1 MKRFKDTLIKILS
14 LGIGLAIGIVL
25 IAKVCFEL
33 SYDGF
38 YKDVDRIYKI
48 KAEWVMGDRNGDS
61 DRISG
66 AVAPGFQAEVPGVES
81 ATRYV
86 DRTRMTQKYLDEKG
100 NVLFEGRSVIA
111 DTSFFKVF
119 PLTILAGDPVKALSS
134 KQYLA
139 ISRSF
144 AEVLGG
150 VSECIGKVVGVEND
164 KDVYVVEAVFDD
176 FPANGSIA
184 FDVAYSM
191 EWQDKASSENW
202 VFNEM
207 YTGYVRLQK
216 GIDPHSLDE
225 AIHKMQATHQDLE
238 KLKTEK
244 GYEVRYHL
252 MPFDKLHTSDPDVH
266 NTIIV
271 LSIVAFLLVFISLMN
286 YILVVLS
293 SMVKRSKEIGI
304 RKCFGAG
311 GREIYGMLL
320 KEAAIH
326 IGLSLVLAALL
337 ILAGSNLI
345 TNLLGISFTTMLVGK
360 SIRTIVV
367 VIVVIFVLSVVV
379 PGLLYTR
386 VPVWKAIRNF
396 TLNMRHWKLFL
407 LSLQVAVNVFIVS
420 MLLVVTGQYEF
431 LANEDLG
438 YNYKNLYYID
448 ARTVKTRDLM
458 VNKLNSLPEVEGVEA
473 CAILPYQFA
482 EGNVVMKFPEMSTM
496 ILLADGYC
504 VTDGFYDL
512 MEIPFVAGSYP
523 ADSSQVAVS
532 ESLIEKMM
540 EHEDWSDGAVGKQL
554 YISDHSYFRVGNSV
568 HVEPLTVSGVYR
580 SIRVGSALD
589 PNLKPSCY
597 FHGDLYS
604 GTNFDGVYFGK
615 TSLHPMRYL
624 LVKVNHA
631 NKATREK
638 ILEAIKEFAP
648 DGEEMEVKSYAEEVR
663 AQYADNR
670 KMRNTILVGALFAL
684 LISLIGLI
692 GYVSDEANRRSKEI
706 AIRKVHGAV
715 SGEIVRMFVGE
726 VLRLSLVA
734 AVIGAV
740 GAFFV
745 ARKWIEQFAFRIN
758 LSPWY
763 FIGAAVIVLV
773 IVGIVIG
780 VSSWR
785 IARMNPVK
793 SLKDE

>member
-1 MKRFKDTLIKILS
+1 MNRFKDTLTKILS

-33 SYDGF
+33 SYDSF
-38 YKDVDRIYKI
+38 YKDVDRIYQI
-48 KAEWVMGDRNGDS
+48 KAEWVMGDRQGDGY
-61 DRISG
+61 RISG
-66 AVAPGFQAEVPGVES
+66 GVAPGFQAEVPGVES

-86 DRTRMTQKYLDEKG
+86 DYTLMTKKYLDEKG
-100 NVLFEGRSVIA
+100 NVLFEGRHIIA

-238 KLKTEK
+238 KLKTEE

-271 LSIVAFLLVFISLMN
+271 LSIVAFLLIFISLMN

-337 ILAGSNLI
+337 ILAGSDLI
-345 TNLLGISFTTMLVGK
+345 TNLLRISFTTMLVGK
-360 SIRTIVV
+360 SIHTIMV
-367 VIVVIFVLSVVV
+367 VIVVIFVLSVIV

-386 VPVWKAIRNF
+386 IPVWQAIRNF

-407 LSLQVAVNVFIVS
+407 LSLQVAVNVFIVA
-420 MLLVVTGQYEF
+420 MLLVVTGQYEHM
-431 LANEDLG
+431 ASEETG
-438 YNYKNLYYID
+438 YNYKNLYYIK
-448 ARTVKTRDLM
+448 VRDTKINTQTLIFD
-458 VNKLNSLPEVEGVEA
+458 KLRSLPVAQGVEG
-473 CAILPYQFA
+473 CMLMPYQGA
-482 EGNVVMKFPEMSTM
+482 EGNVALQMPERTV
-496 ILLADGYC
+496 LLYLADCFSTTEGYF
-504 VTDGFYDL
+504 DMLD
-512 MEIPFVAGSYP
+512 IPFVMGHTPSDTAEI
-523 ADSSQVAVS
+523 AIS
-532 ESLIEKMM
+532 ETFM
-540 EHEDWSDGAVGKQL
+540 EEMGKIEDWSDGPIGKQV
-554 YISDHSYFRVGNSV
+554 YVSGHNSKQVGEDEWREES
-568 HVEPLTVSGVYR
+568 LTVSGVYR
-580 SIRVGSALD
+580 NIRIGSALN
-589 PNLKPSCY
+589 PNMKPSCY
-597 FHGDLYS
+597 FYGYN
-604 GTNFDGVYFGK
+604 GNGK
-615 TSLHPMRYL
+615 PKRFWNI
-624 LVKVNHA
+624 LVKVDHA
-631 NKATREK
+631 NRNTMQQIQDAVNEV
-638 ILEAIKEFAP
+638 AKE
-648 DGEEMEVKSYAEEVR
+648 EELEVKSYAEEVR

-715 SGEIVRMFVGE
+715 SGEIVGMFVGE
-726 VLRLSLVA
+726 VLKLSLVA
-734 AVIGAV
+734 AVVGAV

-763 FIGAAVIVLV
+763 FIGAAVIVLF
-773 IVGIVIG
+773 IVAIVIG

>member
-1 MKRFKDTLIKILS
+1 M
-14 LGIGLAIGIVL
+14 
-25 IAKVCFEL
+25 
-33 SYDGF
+33 
-38 YKDVDRIYKI
+38 
-48 KAEWVMGDRNGDS
+48 
-61 DRISG
+61 
-66 AVAPGFQAEVPGVES
+66 
-81 ATRYV
+81 
-86 DRTRMTQKYLDEKG
+86 
-100 NVLFEGRSVIA
+100 
-111 DTSFFKVF
+111 
-119 PLTILAGDPVKALSS
+119 
-134 KQYLA
+134 
-139 ISRSF
+139 
-144 AEVLGG
+144 
-150 VSECIGKVVGVEND
+150 
-164 KDVYVVEAVFDD
+164 
-176 FPANGSIA
+176 
-184 FDVAYSM
+184 
-191 EWQDKASSENW
+191 
-202 VFNEM
+202 
-207 YTGYVRLQK
+207 
-216 GIDPHSLDE
+216 
-225 AIHKMQATHQDLE
+225 
-238 KLKTEK
+238 
-244 GYEVRYHL
+244 
-252 MPFDKLHTSDPDVH
+252 
-266 NTIIV
+266 
-271 LSIVAFLLVFISLMN
+271 
-286 YILVVLS
+286 
-293 SMVKRSKEIGI
+293 
-304 RKCFGAG
+304 
-311 GREIYGMLL
+311 
-320 KEAAIH
+320 
-326 IGLSLVLAALL
+326 
-337 ILAGSNLI
+337 
-345 TNLLGISFTTMLVGK
+345 
-360 SIRTIVV
+360 RTIAV

-386 VPVWKAIRNF
+386 IPVWQAIRNF
-396 TLNMRHWKLFL
+396 SMNMRHWKLFL

-448 ARTVKTRDLM
+448 ARTVKTRDLV
-458 VNKLNSLPEVEGVEA
+458 VNKLNSMPEVEGVEA

-482 EGNVVMKFPEMSTM
+482 EGNVVMKYPEMSTM

-512 MEIPFVAGSYP
+512 MEIPFIAGSYP
-523 ADSSQVAVS
+523 VDSSQVAVS

-554 YISDHSYFRVGNSV
+554 YISDHSFFRVGNSV
-568 HVEPLTVSGVYR
+568 HIEPLTVSGVYR

-615 TSLHPMRYL
+615 TSMHPMRYL

-638 ILEAIKEFAP
+638 ITDAIKEFAP

-715 SGEIVRMFVGE
+715 SGEIVGMFVGE
-726 VLRLSLVA
+726 VLKLSLVA
-734 AVIGAV
+734 AVVGAA

-763 FIGAAVIVLV
+763 FIGAAMIVLF
-773 IVGIVIG
+773 IVAIVIG

>member
-1 MKRFKDTLIKILS
+1 MNRFKDTLIKILS

-33 SYDGF
+33 SYDSF
-38 YKDVDRIYKI
+38 YKDVDRIYLI
-48 KAEWVMGDRNGDS
+48 KAEWVMGDQHNDGN
-61 DRISG
+61 RISG
-66 AVAPGFQAEVPGVES
+66 AVAPGFKAEVPGVEE
-81 ATRYV
+81 ATRIVLGSRIINYV
-86 DRTRMTQKYLDEKG
+86 DEEGNIVYKG
-100 NVLFEGRSVIA
+100 KAIIA

-119 PLTILAGDPVKALSS
+119 SQPILAGDIVKALNNKES
-134 KQYLA
+134 LA

-144 AEVLGG
+144 AEKLGG
-150 VSECIGKVVGVEND
+150 INESIGKLISQENNNT
-164 KDVYVVEAVFDD
+164 KYVVEAVFEDL
-176 FPANGSIA
+176 PANGSFSFGVMFSLNI
-184 FDVAYSM
+184 YQKEST
-191 EWQDKASSENW
+191 ENW
-202 VFNEM
+202 VFNDM
-207 YTGYVRLQK
+207 YTGYVKLQK

-238 KLKTEK
+238 KLKTEE

-252 MPFDKLHTSDPDVH
+252 VPFDKLHTSDPDVH

-271 LSIVAFLLVFISLMN
+271 LSIVAFLLIFISLMN
-286 YILVVLS
+286 YILVVIS
-293 SMVKRSKEIGI
+293 SMVRRSKEIGI

-311 GREIYGMLL
+311 SREIYRMLI

-345 TNLLGISFTTMLVGK
+345 TNLLGVSFTTMLVGK
-360 SIRTIVV
+360 SMRTIAV

-386 VPVWKAIRNF
+386 IPVWQAIRNF
-396 TLNMRHWKLFL
+396 SMNMRRWKLFL

-448 ARTVKTRDLM
+448 ARTVKTRDLV
-458 VNKLNSLPEVEGVEA
+458 VNKLNSMPEVEGVEA

-482 EGNVVMKFPEMSTM
+482 EGNVVMKYPEMSTM

-512 MEIPFVAGSYP
+512 MEIPFIAGSYP
-523 ADSSQVAVS
+523 VDSSQVAVS

-540 EHEDWSDGAVGKQL
+540 EHEDWSDGAVGKKL
-554 YISDHSYFRVGNSV
+554 YISDHSFFRVGNSV
-568 HVEPLTVSGVYR
+568 HIEPLTVSGVYR

-615 TSLHPMRYL
+615 TSMHPMRYL

-638 ILEAIKEFAP
+638 ILEAIKEFAS

-715 SGEIVRMFVGE
+715 SGEIVGMFVGE
-726 VLRLSLVA
+726 VLKLSLVA
-734 AVIGAV
+734 AVVGAV

-763 FIGAAVIVLV
+763 FVGAAVIVLV
-773 IVGIVIG
+773 IVAIVIG

>member
-1 MKRFKDTLIKILS
+1 
-14 LGIGLAIGIVL
+14 VL

-33 SYDGF
+33 SYDNF
-38 YKDVDRIYKI
+38 YKDVDRIYLI
-48 KAEWVMGDRNGDS
+48 KADWVMGDQHNDGN
-61 DRISG
+61 RISG
-66 AVAPGFQAEVPGVES
+66 AVAPGFKAEVPGVEE
-81 ATRYV
+81 ATRLVLGSRIINYV
-86 DRTRMTQKYLDEKG
+86 DEEGNIVYKG
-100 NVLFEGRSVIA
+100 KAIIA

-119 PLTILAGDPVKALSS
+119 SQPILAGDIVKALNNKES
-134 KQYLA
+134 LA

-144 AEVLGG
+144 AEKLGG
-150 VSECIGKVVGVEND
+150 INESIGKLISQENN
-164 KDVYVVEAVFDD
+164 KTKYVVEAVFEDL
-176 FPANGSIA
+176 PANGSFSFGVMFSLNI
-184 FDVAYSM
+184 YQKEST
-191 EWQDKASSENW
+191 ENW
-202 VFNEM
+202 VFNDM
-207 YTGYVRLQK
+207 YTGYVKLQK

-238 KLKTEK
+238 KLKTEE

-252 MPFDKLHTSDPDVH
+252 VPFNKLHTSDPEVR
-266 NTIIV
+266 NTVII
-271 LSIVAFLLVFISLMN
+271 LSIVAFLLIFISLMN
-286 YILVVLS
+286 YILVVIS
-293 SMVKRSKEIGI
+293 SMVRRSKEIGI

-345 TNLLGISFTTMLVGK
+345 TNLLGVSFTTMLVGK
-360 SIRTIVV
+360 SMRTIAV

-386 VPVWKAIRNF
+386 IPVWQAIRNF
-396 TLNMRHWKLFL
+396 SMNMRRWKLFL

-482 EGNVVMKFPEMSTM
+482 EGNVVMKYPEMSTM

-512 MEIPFVAGSYP
+512 MEIPFIAGSYP
-523 ADSSQVAVS
+523 VDSSQVAVS

-554 YISDHSYFRVGNSV
+554 YISDHSFFRVGNSV

-615 TSLHPMRYL
+615 TSMHPMRYL

-638 ILEAIKEFAP
+638 ILEAIKEFAS
-648 DGEEMEVKSYAEEVR
+648 DGEEMEVKSYAAEVR

-715 SGEIVRMFVGE
+715 SGEIVGMFVGE
-726 VLRLSLVA
+726 VLKLSLVA
-734 AVIGAV
+734 AVVGAV

-763 FIGAAVIVLV
+763 FIGAAAIVLA
-773 IVGIVIG
+773 IVAIVIG

>member
-1 MKRFKDTLIKILS
+1 MNRFKDTLIKILS

-33 SYDGF
+33 SYDSF
-38 YKDVDRIYKI
+38 YKDVDRIYLI
-48 KAEWVMGDRNGDS
+48 KAEWVMGDQHNDG

-66 AVAPGFQAEVPGVES
+66 AVAPGFKAEVPGVEE
-81 ATRYV
+81 ATRIVLGSRIINYV
-86 DRTRMTQKYLDEKG
+86 DEEGNIVYKG
-100 NVLFEGRSVIA
+100 KAVIA

-119 PLTILAGDPVKALSS
+119 SQPILAGDIVKALNNKES
-134 KQYLA
+134 LA

-144 AEVLGG
+144 AEKLGG
-150 VSECIGKVVGVEND
+150 INESIGKLISQENND
-164 KDVYVVEAVFDD
+164 TKYVVEAVFEDL
-176 FPANGSIA
+176 PANGSFSFGVMFSLNI
-184 FDVAYSM
+184 YQKEST
-191 EWQDKASSENW
+191 ENW
-202 VFNEM
+202 VFNDM
-207 YTGYVRLQK
+207 YTGYVKLQK

-238 KLKTEK
+238 KLKTEE

-252 MPFDKLHTSDPDVH
+252 VPFDKLHTSDPDVR
-266 NTIIV
+266 NTVII
-271 LSIVAFLLVFISLMN
+271 LSIVAFLLIFISLMN
-286 YILVVLS
+286 YILVVIS
-293 SMVKRSKEIGI
+293 SMVRRSKEIGI

-345 TNLLGISFTTMLVGK
+345 TNLLGVSFTTMLVGK
-360 SIRTIVV
+360 SMRTIAV

-386 VPVWKAIRNF
+386 IPVWQAIRNF
-396 TLNMRHWKLFL
+396 SMNMRRWKLFL

-431 LANEDLG
+431 LANADLG
-438 YNYKNLYYID
+438 YNYKNLYSID
-448 ARTVKTRDLM
+448 ARTVKTRDLV
-458 VNKLNSLPEVEGVEA
+458 VNKLNSMPEVEGVEA

-482 EGNVVMKFPEMSTM
+482 EGNVVMKYPEMSTM

-512 MEIPFVAGSYP
+512 MEIPFIAGSYP
-523 ADSSQVAVS
+523 VDSSQVAIS

-540 EHEDWSDGAVGKQL
+540 EHEDWSDGAVGKKL
-554 YISDHSYFRVGNSV
+554 YISDHSFFRVGNSV
-568 HVEPLTVSGVYR
+568 HIEPLTVSGVYR

-615 TSLHPMRYL
+615 TSMHPMRYL

-638 ILEAIKEFAP
+638 ILDAIKEFAP

-715 SGEIVRMFVGE
+715 SSEIVGMFVGE
-726 VLRLSLVA
+726 VLKLSLVA
-734 AVIGAV
+734 AVVGAV

-763 FIGAAVIVLV
+763 FIGAAVIVLF
-773 IVGIVIG
+773 IVAIVIG

>member
-1 MKRFKDTLIKILS
+1 MNRFKDTLIKILS

-33 SYDGF
+33 SYDSF
-38 YKDVDRIYKI
+38 YKDVDRIYLI
-48 KAEWVMGDRNGDS
+48 KADWVMGDQHNDGN
-61 DRISG
+61 RISG
-66 AVAPGFQAEVPGVES
+66 AVAPGFKAEVPGVEE
-81 ATRYV
+81 ATRVVLGSRIINYV
-86 DRTRMTQKYLDEKG
+86 DEEGNIVYKG
-100 NVLFEGRSVIA
+100 KAIIA

-119 PLTILAGDPVKALSS
+119 SQPILAGDIVKALNNKES
-134 KQYLA
+134 LA

-144 AEVLGG
+144 AEKLGG
-150 VSECIGKVVGVEND
+150 INESIGKLISQENNNT
-164 KDVYVVEAVFDD
+164 KYVVEAVFEDL
-176 FPANGSIA
+176 PANGSFSFGVMFSLNI
-184 FDVAYSM
+184 YQKEST
-191 EWQDKASSENW
+191 ENW
-202 VFNEM
+202 VFNDM
-207 YTGYVRLQK
+207 YTGYVKLQK

-238 KLKTEK
+238 KLKTEE

-252 MPFDKLHTSDPDVH
+252 VPFDKLHTSDPDVR
-266 NTIIV
+266 NTVIV
-271 LSIVAFLLVFISLMN
+271 LSIVAFLLIFISLMN

-293 SMVKRSKEIGI
+293 SMVRRSKEIGI

-345 TNLLGISFTTMLVGK
+345 TNLLGVSFTTMLVGK
-360 SIRTIVV
+360 SMRTIAV

-386 VPVWKAIRNF
+386 IPVWQAIRNF
-396 TLNMRHWKLFL
+396 SINMRRWKLFL

-420 MLLVVTGQYEF
+420 MLLVVMGQYEF

-448 ARTVKTRDLM
+448 ARTVKTRDLV
-458 VNKLNSLPEVEGVEA
+458 VNKLNSMPEVEGVEA

-482 EGNVVMKFPEMSTM
+482 EGNVVMKYPEMSTM

-512 MEIPFVAGSYP
+512 MEIPFIAGSYP
-523 ADSSQVAVS
+523 VDSSQVAIS

-540 EHEDWSDGAVGKQL
+540 EHEDWSDGAVGKKL
-554 YISDHSYFRVGNSV
+554 YISDHSFFRVGNSV
-568 HVEPLTVSGVYR
+568 HIEPLTVSGVYR

-615 TSLHPMRYL
+615 TSMHPMRYL

-638 ILEAIKEFAP
+638 ILDAIKEFAP

-715 SGEIVRMFVGE
+715 SGEIVGMFVGE
-726 VLRLSLVA
+726 VLKLSLVA
-734 AVIGAV
+734 AVVGAV

-773 IVGIVIG
+773 IVAIVIG

>member
-1 MKRFKDTLIKILS
+1 MNRFKDTLIKILS

-33 SYDGF
+33 SYDSF
-38 YKDVDRIYKI
+38 YKDVDRIYLI
-48 KAEWVMGDRNGDS
+48 KAEWVMGDQHNDGN
-61 DRISG
+61 RISG
-66 AVAPGFQAEVPGVES
+66 AVAPGFKAEVPGVEE
-81 ATRYV
+81 ATRIVLGSRIINYV
-86 DRTRMTQKYLDEKG
+86 DEEGNIVYKG
-100 NVLFEGRSVIA
+100 KAVIA

-119 PLTILAGDPVKALSS
+119 SQPILAGDIVKALNNKES
-134 KQYLA
+134 LA

-144 AEVLGG
+144 AEKLGG
-150 VSECIGKVVGVEND
+150 INESIGKLISQENND
-164 KDVYVVEAVFDD
+164 TKYVVEAVFEDL
-176 FPANGSIA
+176 PANGSFSFGVMFSLNI
-184 FDVAYSM
+184 YQKEST
-191 EWQDKASSENW
+191 ENW

-207 YTGYVRLQK
+207 YTGYVKLQK

-238 KLKTEK
+238 KLKTEE

-252 MPFDKLHTSDPDVH
+252 VPFDKLHTSDPDVH

-271 LSIVAFLLVFISLMN
+271 LSIVAFLLIFISLMN
-286 YILVVLS
+286 YILVVIS

-304 RKCFGAG
+304 RKCYGAG
-311 GREIYGMLL
+311 GREIYVMLL

-345 TNLLGISFTTMLVGK
+345 TNLLGVSFTTMLVGK
-360 SIRTIVV
+360 SMRTIAV

-386 VPVWKAIRNF
+386 IPVWQAIRNF
-396 TLNMRHWKLFL
+396 SMNMRRWKLFL

-448 ARTVKTRDLM
+448 ARTVKTRDLV
-458 VNKLNSLPEVEGVEA
+458 VNKLNSMPEVEGVEA

-482 EGNVVMKFPEMSTM
+482 EGNVVMKYPEMSTM

-512 MEIPFVAGSYP
+512 MEIPFIAGSYP
-523 ADSSQVAVS
+523 VDSSQVAIS

-540 EHEDWSDGAVGKQL
+540 EHEDWCDGAVGKKL
-554 YISDHSYFRVGNSV
+554 YISDHSFFRVGNSV
-568 HVEPLTVSGVYR
+568 HIEPLTVSGVYR

-615 TSLHPMRYL
+615 TSMHPMRYL

-638 ILEAIKEFAP
+638 LLEAIKEFAP
-648 DGEEMEVKSYAEEVR
+648 DGEEMEVKSYAAEVR

-715 SGEIVRMFVGE
+715 SGEIVGMFVGE
-726 VLRLSLVA
+726 VLKLSLVA
-734 AVIGAV
+734 AVVGAV

-763 FIGAAVIVLV
+763 FIGAAMIVLA
-773 IVGIVIG
+773 IVAIVIG
-780 VSSWR
+780 ASSWR
-785 IARMNPVK
+785 IARMNPGK

>member
-1 MKRFKDTLIKILS
+1 MNRFKDTLIKILS

-33 SYDGF
+33 SYDSF
-38 YKDVDRIYKI
+38 YKDVDRIYLI
-48 KAEWVMGDRNGDS
+48 KAEWVMGDQHNDG

-66 AVAPGFQAEVPGVES
+66 AVAPGFKAEVPGVEE
-81 ATRYV
+81 ATRIVLGSRIINYV
-86 DRTRMTQKYLDEKG
+86 DEEGNIVYKG
-100 NVLFEGRSVIA
+100 KAVIA

-119 PLTILAGDPVKALSS
+119 SQPILAGDIVKALNNKES
-134 KQYLA
+134 LA

-144 AEVLGG
+144 AEKLGG
-150 VSECIGKVVGVEND
+150 INESIGKLISQENNNT
-164 KDVYVVEAVFDD
+164 KYVVEAVFEDL
-176 FPANGSIA
+176 PANGSFSFGVMFSLNI
-184 FDVAYSM
+184 YQKEST
-191 EWQDKASSENW
+191 ENW
-202 VFNEM
+202 VFNDM
-207 YTGYVRLQK
+207 YTGYVKLQK

-238 KLKTEK
+238 KLKTEE

-252 MPFDKLHTSDPDVH
+252 VPFDKLHTSDPDVR
-266 NTIIV
+266 NTVII
-271 LSIVAFLLVFISLMN
+271 LSIVAFLLIFISLMN
-286 YILVVLS
+286 YILVVIS
-293 SMVKRSKEIGI
+293 SMVRRSKEIGI

-345 TNLLGISFTTMLVGK
+345 TNLLGVSFTTMLVGK
-360 SIRTIVV
+360 SMRTIAV

-386 VPVWKAIRNF
+386 IPVWQAIRNF
-396 TLNMRHWKLFL
+396 SINMRRWKLFL

-448 ARTVKTRDLM
+448 ARTVKTRDLV
-458 VNKLNSLPEVEGVEA
+458 VNKLNSMPEVEGVEA

-482 EGNVVMKFPEMSTM
+482 EGNVVMKYPEMSTM

-512 MEIPFVAGSYP
+512 MEIPFIAGSYP
-523 ADSSQVAVS
+523 VDSSQVAVS

-554 YISDHSYFRVGNSV
+554 YISDHSFFRVGNSV
-568 HVEPLTVSGVYR
+568 HIEPLTVSGVYR

-615 TSLHPMRYL
+615 TSMHPMRYL

-638 ILEAIKEFAP
+638 LLEAIKEFAP
-648 DGEEMEVKSYAEEVR
+648 DGEEMEVKSYAAEVR

-715 SGEIVRMFVGE
+715 SGEIVGMFVGE
-726 VLRLSLVA
+726 VLKLSLVA
-734 AVIGAV
+734 AVVGAV

-763 FIGAAVIVLV
+763 FIGAAVIVLF
-773 IVGIVIG
+773 IVAIVIG

>member
-1 MKRFKDTLIKILS
+1 MNRFKDTLIKILS

-33 SYDGF
+33 SYDSF
-38 YKDVDRIYKI
+38 YKDVDRIYLI
-48 KAEWVMGDRNGDS
+48 KADWVMGDQHNDGN
-61 DRISG
+61 RISG
-66 AVAPGFQAEVPGVES
+66 AVAPGFKAEVPGVEE
-81 ATRYV
+81 ATRVVLGSRIINYV
-86 DRTRMTQKYLDEKG
+86 DEEGNIVYKG
-100 NVLFEGRSVIA
+100 KAIIA

-119 PLTILAGDPVKALSS
+119 SQPILAGDIVKALNNKES
-134 KQYLA
+134 LA

-144 AEVLGG
+144 AEKLGG
-150 VSECIGKVVGVEND
+150 INESIGKLISQENNNT
-164 KDVYVVEAVFDD
+164 KYVVEAVFEDL
-176 FPANGSIA
+176 PANGSFSFGVMFSLNI
-184 FDVAYSM
+184 YQKEST
-191 EWQDKASSENW
+191 ENW
-202 VFNEM
+202 VFNDM
-207 YTGYVRLQK
+207 YTGYVKLQK

-238 KLKTEK
+238 KLKTEE

-252 MPFDKLHTSDPDVH
+252 VPFDKLHTSDPDVR
-266 NTIIV
+266 NTVIV
-271 LSIVAFLLVFISLMN
+271 LSIVAFLLIFISLMN

-293 SMVKRSKEIGI
+293 SMVRRSKEIGI

-345 TNLLGISFTTMLVGK
+345 TNLLGVSFTTMLVGK
-360 SIRTIVV
+360 SMRTIAV

-386 VPVWKAIRNF
+386 IPVWQAIRNF
-396 TLNMRHWKLFL
+396 SINMRRWKLFL

-420 MLLVVTGQYEF
+420 MLLVVMGQYEF

-448 ARTVKTRDLM
+448 ARTVKTRDLV
-458 VNKLNSLPEVEGVEA
+458 VNKLNSMPEVEGVEA

-482 EGNVVMKFPEMSTM
+482 EGNVVMKYPEMSTM

-512 MEIPFVAGSYP
+512 MEIPFIAGSYP
-523 ADSSQVAVS
+523 VDSSQVAIS

-540 EHEDWSDGAVGKQL
+540 EHEDWSDGAVGKKL
-554 YISDHSYFRVGNSV
+554 YISDHSFFRVGNSV
-568 HVEPLTVSGVYR
+568 HIEPLTVSGVYR

-615 TSLHPMRYL
+615 TSMHPMRYL

-638 ILEAIKEFAP
+638 ILDAIKEFAP

-715 SGEIVRMFVGE
+715 SGEIVGMFVGE
-726 VLRLSLVA
+726 VLKLSLVA
-734 AVIGAV
+734 AVVGAV

-745 ARKWIEQFAFRIN
+745 AR
-758 LSPWY
+758 S
-763 FIGAAVIVLV
+763 
-773 IVGIVIG
+773 
-780 VSSWR
+780 
-785 IARMNPVK
+785 
-793 SLKDE
+793 

>member
-33 SYDGF
+33 SYDSF
-38 YKDVDRIYKI
+38 YKDVDRIYQI
-48 KAEWVMGDRNGDS
+48 KAEWVRGDRQGDGY
-61 DRISG
+61 RISG
-66 AVAPGFQAEVPGVES
+66 GVAPGFQAEVPGVES

-86 DRTRMTQKYLDEKG
+86 DYTLMTKKYLDEKG
-100 NVLFEGRSVIA
+100 NVLFEGRHIIA

-252 MPFDKLHTSDPDVH
+252 VPFDKLHTSAPDVH

-271 LSIVAFLLVFISLMN
+271 LSIVAFLLIFISLMN

-337 ILAGSNLI
+337 ILAGSDLI

-360 SIRTIVV
+360 SIHTIMV
-367 VIVVIFVLSVVV
+367 VIVVIFVLSVIV

-386 VPVWKAIRNF
+386 IPVWQAIRNF

-482 EGNVVMKFPEMSTM
+482 EGNVVMKYPEMSTM

-512 MEIPFVAGSYP
+512 MEIPFIAGSYP

-554 YISDHSYFRVGNSV
+554 FISDHSFFRVGNSV

-597 FHGDLYS
+597 FHGNLYS

-615 TSLHPMRYL
+615 SSVHPMRYL

-638 ILEAIKEFAP
+638 ILDAIKEFAS

-763 FIGAAVIVLV
+763 FIGAAVIVLA
-773 IVGIVIG
+773 IVAIVIG

>member
-1 MKRFKDTLIKILS
+1 MNRFKDTLIKILS

-33 SYDGF
+33 SYDSF
-38 YKDVDRIYKI
+38 YKDVDRIYLI
-48 KAEWVMGDRNGDS
+48 KAEWVMGDQHNDG

-86 DRTRMTQKYLDEKG
+86 DWTRMTKKYLDEKG
-100 NVLFEGRSVIA
+100 NVLFEGRSIIA

-134 KQYLA
+134 KPYLA

-144 AEVLGG
+144 AEILGG

-176 FPANGSIA
+176 FPANGSIS

-191 EWQDKASSENW
+191 EWQNKASSENW
-202 VFNEM
+202 VFNDM

-252 MPFDKLHTSDPDVH
+252 VPFDKLHTSDPDVR

-271 LSIVAFLLVFISLMN
+271 LSIVAFLLIFISLMN

-293 SMVKRSKEIGI
+293 SIVKRSKEIGI

-326 IGLSLVLAALL
+326 IGLSLLLAALL

-345 TNLLGISFTTMLVGK
+345 TNLLGVSFTTMLVGK

-367 VIVVIFVLSVVV
+367 VIVVIFVLSVIV

-386 VPVWKAIRNF
+386 IPVWQAIRNF

-458 VNKLNSLPEVEGVEA
+458 VNKLNSMPEVEGVEA

-504 VTDGFYDL
+504 VTDGFYNL
-512 MEIPFVAGSYP
+512 MEIPFIAGSYP
-523 ADSSQVAVS
+523 VDSSQVAVS

-554 YISDHSYFRVGNSV
+554 YISDHSFFRVGNSV

-615 TSLHPMRYL
+615 TSMHPMRYL

-648 DGEEMEVKSYAEEVR
+648 DGEEMEVKSYAAEVR

-715 SGEIVRMFVGE
+715 SGEIVGLFVGE
-726 VLRLSLVA
+726 VLKLSLVA
-734 AVIGAV
+734 AVVGAV

-763 FIGAAVIVLV
+763 FIGAAVIVLA
-773 IVGIVIG
+773 IVAIVIG

>member
-1 MKRFKDTLIKILS
+1 MNRFKDTLIKILS

-33 SYDGF
+33 SYDSF
-38 YKDVDRIYKI
+38 YKDVDRIYCI
-48 KAEWVMGDRNGDS
+48 QMETTSSEGVNVFPRV
-61 DRISG
+61 SG
-66 AVAPGFQAEVPGVES
+66 AVAPGFKAEVPGVEE
-81 ATRYV
+81 ATRIV
-86 DRTRMTQKYLDEKG
+86 DQTWNKTNYTDEED
-100 NVLFEGRSVIA
+100 NVVFEGAAIMA
-111 DTSFFKVF
+111 DSCFFKVF
-119 PLTILAGDPVKALSS
+119 SIPIIAGDIEKVLIS
-134 KQYLA
+134 KEHIA

-144 AEVLGG
+144 AENLGG
-150 VSECIGKVVGVEND
+150 VEACLGKIVHVEND
-164 KDVYVVEAVFDD
+164 KDVYTVEAVFDD
-176 FPANGSIA
+176 LPKNISLP
-184 FDVAYSM
+184 FDVVYSINWM
-191 EWQDKASSENW
+191 SKGSLENW
-202 VFNEM
+202 IGNER
-207 YTGYVRLQK
+207 YTSFVKLQK
-216 GIDPHSLDE
+216 GIDPHSLEE

-238 KLKTEK
+238 KMKTEK
-244 GYEVRYHL
+244 GRQLRYL
-252 MPFDKLHTSDPDVH
+252 LVPFDKLHTSAPEVH
-266 NTIIV
+266 NLVII
-271 LSIVAFLLVFISLMN
+271 LSIVAFLLLFISMMN

-345 TNLLGISFTTMLVGK
+345 TNLLGVSFTTMLVGK
-360 SIRTIVV
+360 SMRTIAV

-386 VPVWKAIRNF
+386 IPVWQAIRNF
-396 TLNMRHWKLFL
+396 SINMRRWKLFL

-420 MLLVVTGQYEF
+420 MLLVVMGQYEF

-448 ARTVKTRDLM
+448 ARTVKTRDLV
-458 VNKLNSLPEVEGVEA
+458 VNKLNSMPEVEGVEA

-482 EGNVVMKFPEMSTM
+482 EGNVVMKYPEMSTM

-512 MEIPFVAGSYP
+512 MEIPFIAGSYP
-523 ADSSQVAVS
+523 VDSSQVAIS

-540 EHEDWSDGAVGKQL
+540 EHEDWSDGAVGKKL
-554 YISDHSYFRVGNSV
+554 YISDHSFFRVGNSV
-568 HVEPLTVSGVYR
+568 HIEPLTVSGVYR

-615 TSLHPMRYL
+615 TSMHPMRYL

-638 ILEAIKEFAP
+638 ILDAIKEFAP

-715 SGEIVRMFVGE
+715 SGEIVGMFVGE
-726 VLRLSLVA
+726 VLKLSLVA
-734 AVIGAV
+734 AVVGAV

-745 ARKWIEQFAFRIN
+745 ARKWIEQFVFRIN

-763 FIGAAVIVLV
+763 FVGAAVIVLA
-773 IVGIVIG
+773 IVAIVIG

>member
-1 MKRFKDTLIKILS
+1 MNRFKDTLIKILS

-33 SYDGF
+33 SYDSF
-38 YKDVDRIYKI
+38 YKDVDRIYLI
-48 KAEWVMGDRNGDS
+48 KADWVMGDQHNDGN
-61 DRISG
+61 RISG
-66 AVAPGFQAEVPGVES
+66 AVAPGFKAEVPGVEE
-81 ATRYV
+81 ATRIVLGSRIINYV
-86 DRTRMTQKYLDEKG
+86 DEEGNIVYKG
-100 NVLFEGRSVIA
+100 KAIIA

-119 PLTILAGDPVKALSS
+119 SQPILAGDIVKALNNKES
-134 KQYLA
+134 LA

-144 AEVLGG
+144 AEKLGG
-150 VSECIGKVVGVEND
+150 INESIGKLISQENNNT
-164 KDVYVVEAVFDD
+164 KYVVEAVFEDL
-176 FPANGSIA
+176 PANGSFSFGVMFSLNI
-184 FDVAYSM
+184 YQKEST
-191 EWQDKASSENW
+191 ENW
-202 VFNEM
+202 VFNDM
-207 YTGYVRLQK
+207 YTGYVKLQK

-238 KLKTEK
+238 KLKTEE

-252 MPFDKLHTSDPDVH
+252 VPFDKLHTSDPDVR
-266 NTIIV
+266 NTVIV
-271 LSIVAFLLVFISLMN
+271 LSIVAFLLIFISLMN

-293 SMVKRSKEIGI
+293 SMVRRSKEIGI

-311 GREIYGMLL
+311 GREIYEMLL

-345 TNLLGISFTTMLVGK
+345 TNLLGVSFTTMLVGK
-360 SIRTIVV
+360 SMRTIAV

-386 VPVWKAIRNF
+386 IPVWQAIRNF
-396 TLNMRHWKLFL
+396 SINMRRWKLFL

-420 MLLVVTGQYEF
+420 MLLVVMGQYEF

-438 YNYKNLYYID
+438 YNYKNLYYVD
-448 ARTVKTRDLM
+448 ARTVKTRDLV
-458 VNKLNSLPEVEGVEA
+458 VNKLNSMPEVEGVEA

-482 EGNVVMKFPEMSTM
+482 EGNVVMKYPEMSTM

-512 MEIPFVAGSYP
+512 MEIPFIAGSYP
-523 ADSSQVAVS
+523 VDSSQVAIS

-540 EHEDWSDGAVGKQL
+540 EHEDWSDGAVGKKL
-554 YISDHSYFRVGNSV
+554 YISDHSFFRVGNSV
-568 HVEPLTVSGVYR
+568 HIEPLTVSGVYR

-615 TSLHPMRYL
+615 TSMHPMRYL

-638 ILEAIKEFAP
+638 ILDAIKEFAP

-715 SGEIVRMFVGE
+715 SGEIVGMFVGE
-726 VLRLSLVA
+726 VLKLSLVA
-734 AVIGAV
+734 AVVGAV

-763 FIGAAVIVLV
+763 FVGAAVIVLV
-773 IVGIVIG
+773 IVAIVIG

>member
-33 SYDGF
+33 SYDSF
-38 YKDVDRIYKI
+38 YKDVDRIYLI
-48 KAEWVMGDRNGDS
+48 KAEWVMGDQHNDGN
-61 DRISG
+61 RISG
-66 AVAPGFQAEVPGVES
+66 AVAPGFKAEVPGVEE
-81 ATRYV
+81 ATRIVLGSRIINYV
-86 DRTRMTQKYLDEKG
+86 DEEGNIVYKG
-100 NVLFEGRSVIA
+100 KAVIA

-119 PLTILAGDPVKALSS
+119 SQPILAGDIVKALNNKES
-134 KQYLA
+134 LA

-144 AEVLGG
+144 AEKLGG
-150 VSECIGKVVGVEND
+150 INESIGKLISQENND
-164 KDVYVVEAVFDD
+164 TKYVVEAVFEDL
-176 FPANGSIA
+176 PANGSFSFGVMFSLNI
-184 FDVAYSM
+184 YQKEST
-191 EWQDKASSENW
+191 ENW
-202 VFNEM
+202 VFNDM
-207 YTGYVRLQK
+207 YTGYVKLQK

-238 KLKTEK
+238 KLKTEE

-252 MPFDKLHTSDPDVH
+252 VPFDKLHTSDPDVR
-266 NTIIV
+266 NTVII
-271 LSIVAFLLVFISLMN
+271 LSIVAFLLIFISLMN
-286 YILVVLS
+286 YILVVIS
-293 SMVKRSKEIGI
+293 SMVRRSKEIGI

-345 TNLLGISFTTMLVGK
+345 TNLLGVSFTTMLVGK
-360 SIRTIVV
+360 SMRTIAV

-386 VPVWKAIRNF
+386 IPVWQAIRNF
-396 TLNMRHWKLFL
+396 SMNMRRWKLFL

-438 YNYKNLYYID
+438 YNYKNLYSID
-448 ARTVKTRDLM
+448 ARTVKTRDLV
-458 VNKLNSLPEVEGVEA
+458 VNKLNSMPEVEGVEA

-482 EGNVVMKFPEMSTM
+482 EGNVVMKYPEMSTM

-512 MEIPFVAGSYP
+512 MEIPFSAGSYP
-523 ADSSQVAVS
+523 VDSSQVAIS

-540 EHEDWSDGAVGKQL
+540 EHEDWSDGAVGKKL
-554 YISDHSYFRVGNSV
+554 YISDHSFFRVGNSV
-568 HVEPLTVSGVYR
+568 HIEPLTVSGVYR

-615 TSLHPMRYL
+615 TSMHPMRYL

-638 ILEAIKEFAP
+638 ILDAIKEFAP

-715 SGEIVRMFVGE
+715 SSEIVGMFVGE
-726 VLRLSLVA
+726 VLKLSLVA
-734 AVIGAV
+734 AVVGAV

-758 LSPWY
+758 LSSWY
-763 FIGAAVIVLV
+763 FIGAAVIVLF
-773 IVGIVIG
+773 IVAIVIG

>member
-1 MKRFKDTLIKILS
+1 MNRFKDTLIKILS

-33 SYDGF
+33 SYDSF
-38 YKDVDRIYKI
+38 YKDVDRIYLI
-48 KAEWVMGDRNGDS
+48 KADWVMGDQHNDGN
-61 DRISG
+61 RISG
-66 AVAPGFQAEVPGVES
+66 AVAPGFKAEVPGVEE
-81 ATRYV
+81 ATRIVLGSRIINYV
-86 DRTRMTQKYLDEKG
+86 DEEGNIVYKG
-100 NVLFEGRSVIA
+100 KAVIA

-119 PLTILAGDPVKALSS
+119 SQPILAGDIVKALNNKES
-134 KQYLA
+134 LA

-144 AEVLGG
+144 AEKLGG
-150 VSECIGKVVGVEND
+150 INESIGKLISQENND
-164 KDVYVVEAVFDD
+164 TKYVVEAVFEDL
-176 FPANGSIA
+176 PANGSFSFGVMFSLNI
-184 FDVAYSM
+184 YQKEST
-191 EWQDKASSENW
+191 ENW
-202 VFNEM
+202 VFNDM
-207 YTGYVRLQK
+207 YTGYVKLQK

-238 KLKTEK
+238 KLKTEE
-244 GYEVRYHL
+244 GYQVRYHL
-252 MPFDKLHTSDPDVH
+252 VPFDKLHTSDPDVR

-271 LSIVAFLLVFISLMN
+271 LSIVAFLLIFISLMN

-293 SMVKRSKEIGI
+293 SIVKRSKEIGI

-345 TNLLGISFTTMLVGK
+345 TNLLGVSFTTMLVGK
-360 SIRTIVV
+360 SMRTIAV

-386 VPVWKAIRNF
+386 IPVWQAIRNF
-396 TLNMRHWKLFL
+396 SMNMRRWKLFL

-448 ARTVKTRDLM
+448 ARTVKTRDLV
-458 VNKLNSLPEVEGVEA
+458 VNKLNSMPEVEGVEA

-482 EGNVVMKFPEMSTM
+482 EGNVVMKYPEMSTM

-512 MEIPFVAGSYP
+512 MEIPFIAGSYP
-523 ADSSQVAVS
+523 VDSSQVAVS

-554 YISDHSYFRVGNSV
+554 YISDHSFFRVGNSV
-568 HVEPLTVSGVYR
+568 HIEPLTVSGVYR

-615 TSLHPMRYL
+615 TSMHPMRYL

-638 ILEAIKEFAP
+638 LLEAIKEFAP
-648 DGEEMEVKSYAEEVR
+648 DGEEMEVKSYAAEVR
-663 AQYADNR
+663 ALYADNR

-715 SGEIVRMFVGE
+715 SGEIVGMFVGE
-726 VLRLSLVA
+726 VLKLSLVA
-734 AVIGAV
+734 AVVGAV

-763 FIGAAVIVLV
+763 FIGAAVIVLF
-773 IVGIVIG
+773 IVAIVIG
-780 VSSWR
+780 ASSWR

>member
-1 MKRFKDTLIKILS
+1 MNRFKDTLIKILS

-33 SYDGF
+33 SYDSF
-38 YKDVDRIYKI
+38 YKDVDRIYLI
-48 KAEWVMGDRNGDS
+48 KAEWVMGDQHNDG

-66 AVAPGFQAEVPGVES
+66 AVAPGFKAEVPGVEE
-81 ATRYV
+81 ATRIVLGSRIINYV
-86 DRTRMTQKYLDEKG
+86 DEEGNIVYKG
-100 NVLFEGRSVIA
+100 KAVIA

-119 PLTILAGDPVKALSS
+119 SQPILAGDIVKALNNKES
-134 KQYLA
+134 LA

-144 AEVLGG
+144 AEKLGG
-150 VSECIGKVVGVEND
+150 INESIGKLISQENND
-164 KDVYVVEAVFDD
+164 TKYVVEAVFEDL
-176 FPANGSIA
+176 PANGSFSFGVMFSLNI
-184 FDVAYSM
+184 YQKEST
-191 EWQDKASSENW
+191 ENW
-202 VFNEM
+202 VFNDM
-207 YTGYVRLQK
+207 YTGYVKLQK

-238 KLKTEK
+238 KLKTEE
-244 GYEVRYHL
+244 GYQVRYHL
-252 MPFDKLHTSDPDVH
+252 VPFNKLHTSDPEVR
-266 NTIIV
+266 NTVIV
-271 LSIVAFLLVFISLMN
+271 LSIVAFLLIFISLMN
-286 YILVVLS
+286 YILIALS

-311 GREIYGMLL
+311 GREIYRMLI

-326 IGLSLVLAALL
+326 LGLSLVLAALL

-345 TNLLGISFTTMLVGK
+345 TNLLGVSMTTMLIAS
-360 SIRTIVV
+360 SIRTIIG
-367 VIVVIFVLSVVV
+367 VIILIFVISVIV

-386 VPVWKAIRNF
+386 VPVWQAIRNF
-396 TLNMRHWKLFL
+396 SMNMRHWKLFL

-512 MEIPFVAGSYP
+512 MEIPFIAGSYP

-554 YISDHSYFRVGNSV
+554 YISDHSFFRVGNSV
-568 HVEPLTVSGVYR
+568 HIEPLTVSGVYR

-615 TSLHPMRYL
+615 TSMHPMRYL

-638 ILEAIKEFAP
+638 ILDAIKEFAP

-715 SGEIVRMFVGE
+715 SGEIVGMFVGE
-726 VLRLSLVA
+726 VLKLSLVA
-734 AVIGAV
+734 AVVGAV

-763 FIGAAVIVLV
+763 FIGAAVIVLF
-773 IVGIVIG
+773 IVAIVIG
-780 VSSWR
+780 LSSWR

>member
-1 MKRFKDTLIKILS
+1 MNRFKDTLIEILS

-33 SYDGF
+33 SYDSF
-38 YKDVDRIYKI
+38 YKDVDRIYLI
-48 KAEWVMGDRNGDS
+48 KADWVMGDQHKDGE
-61 DRISG
+61 RISG
-66 AVAPGFQAEVPGVES
+66 AVAPGFKAEVPGVEE
-81 ATRYV
+81 ATRLVLGSRIINYV
-86 DRTRMTQKYLDEKG
+86 DEEGNIVYKG
-100 NVLFEGRSVIA
+100 KAIIA

-119 PLTILAGDPVKALSS
+119 SQPILAGDIVKTLNNKES
-134 KQYLA
+134 LA

-144 AEVLGG
+144 AEKLGG
-150 VSECIGKVVGVEND
+150 INESIGKLISQENNNT
-164 KDVYVVEAVFDD
+164 KYVVEAVFEDL
-176 FPANGSIA
+176 PANGSFSFGVMFSLNI
-184 FDVAYSM
+184 YQKEST
-191 EWQDKASSENW
+191 ENW
-202 VFNEM
+202 VFNDM

-238 KLKTEK
+238 KLKTEE

-252 MPFDKLHTSDPDVH
+252 VPFNKLHTSDPEVR
-266 NTIIV
+266 NTVII
-271 LSIVAFLLVFISLMN
+271 LSIVAFLLIFISLMN
-286 YILVVLS
+286 YILVVIS
-293 SMVKRSKEIGI
+293 SMVRRSKEIGI

-345 TNLLGISFTTMLVGK
+345 TNLLGVSFTTMLVGK
-360 SIRTIVV
+360 SMRTIAV

-386 VPVWKAIRNF
+386 IPVWQAIRNF
-396 TLNMRHWKLFL
+396 SMNMRRWKLFL

-448 ARTVKTRDLM
+448 ARTVKTRDLV
-458 VNKLNSLPEVEGVEA
+458 VNKLNSMPEVEGVEA

-482 EGNVVMKFPEMSTM
+482 EGNVVMKYPEMSTM

-504 VTDGFYDL
+504 VTDGFYNL
-512 MEIPFVAGSYP
+512 MEIPFIAGSYP
-523 ADSSQVAVS
+523 VDSSQVAVS

-540 EHEDWSDGAVGKQL
+540 EHEDWSDGAVGKKL
-554 YISDHSYFRVGNSV
+554 YISDHSFFRVGNSV
-568 HVEPLTVSGVYR
+568 HIEPLTVSGVYR

-615 TSLHPMRYL
+615 TSMHPMRYL

-638 ILEAIKEFAP
+638 ILEAIKEFAS
-648 DGEEMEVKSYAEEVR
+648 DGEEMEVKSYAAEVR

-715 SGEIVRMFVGE
+715 SGEIVGMFVGE
-726 VLRLSLVA
+726 VLKLSLVA
-734 AVIGAV
+734 AVVGAV

-763 FIGAAVIVLV
+763 FIGAAVIVLF
-773 IVGIVIG
+773 IVAIVIG

>member
-1 MKRFKDTLIKILS
+1 MNRLTDNLIKILS

-33 SYDGF
+33 SYDSF
-38 YKDVDRIYKI
+38 YKDVDRIYLI
-48 KAEWVMGDRNGDS
+48 KAEWVMGDQHNDGN
-61 DRISG
+61 RISG
-66 AVAPGFQAEVPGVES
+66 AVAPGFKAEVPGVEE
-81 ATRYV
+81 ATRIVLGSRIINYV
-86 DRTRMTQKYLDEKG
+86 DEEGNIVYKG
-100 NVLFEGRSVIA
+100 KAIIA

-119 PLTILAGDPVKALSS
+119 SQPILAGDIVKALNNKES
-134 KQYLA
+134 LA

-144 AEVLGG
+144 AEKLGG
-150 VSECIGKVVGVEND
+150 INESIGKLISQENN
-164 KDVYVVEAVFDD
+164 KTKYVVEAVFEDL
-176 FPANGSIA
+176 PANGSFSFGVMFSLNI
-184 FDVAYSM
+184 YQKEST
-191 EWQDKASSENW
+191 ENW
-202 VFNEM
+202 VFNDM
-207 YTGYVRLQK
+207 YTGYVKLQK

-238 KLKTEK
+238 KLKTEE

-252 MPFDKLHTSDPDVH
+252 VPFDKLHTSDPDVR
-266 NTIIV
+266 NTVII
-271 LSIVAFLLVFISLMN
+271 LSIVAFLLIFISLMN
-286 YILVVLS
+286 YILVVIS
-293 SMVKRSKEIGI
+293 SMVRRSKEIGI

-345 TNLLGISFTTMLVGK
+345 TNLLGVSFTTMLVGK
-360 SIRTIVV
+360 SMRTIAV
-367 VIVVIFVLSVVV
+367 VIVVIFVLSVIV

-386 VPVWKAIRNF
+386 VPVWQAIRNF
-396 TLNMRHWKLFL
+396 SENKRRWKLFL
-407 LSLQVAVNVFIVS
+407 LSLQVAVNVFIVA

-448 ARTVKTRDLM
+448 ARTVKTRDLV

-482 EGNVVMKFPEMSTM
+482 EGNVVMKYPEMSTM

-504 VTDGFYDL
+504 VTDGFYNL
-512 MEIPFVAGSYP
+512 MEIPFIAGSYP
-523 ADSSQVAVS
+523 VDSSQVAIS

-540 EHEDWSDGAVGKQL
+540 EHEDWSDGAVGKKL
-554 YISDHSYFRVGNSV
+554 YISDHSFFRVGNSV
-568 HVEPLTVSGVYR
+568 HIEPLTVSGVYR

-615 TSLHPMRYL
+615 TSMHPMRYL

-715 SGEIVRMFVGE
+715 SGEIVGMFVGE
-726 VLRLSLVA
+726 VLKLSLVA
-734 AVIGAV
+734 AVVGAV

-763 FIGAAVIVLV
+763 FIGAAVIVLA
-773 IVGIVIG
+773 IVAIVIG